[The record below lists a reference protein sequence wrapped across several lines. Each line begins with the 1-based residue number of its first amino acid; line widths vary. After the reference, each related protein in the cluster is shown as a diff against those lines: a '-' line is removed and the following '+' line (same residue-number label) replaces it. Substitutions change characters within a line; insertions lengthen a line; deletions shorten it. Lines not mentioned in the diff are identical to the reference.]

1 MRVEV
6 PPGLRTPFSEL
17 MSGDARLSTSSPA
30 RRGARHGWARSRAV
44 AAAARHTGFS
54 SMRPAWSS
62 GAAHLA
68 GGTGRWGEGS
78 LVRSRA
84 LSGPPRARRRSFVL
98 APDPLCRHAGG
109 PRVSSAVSIGPGDL
123 LPPSS
128 AILTRAFGCGPRAP
142 LYPLRLRPE
151 TGGGRSA
158 RRPEARAAFAASA
171 TVVPVRCRGSGT
183 RCCSGRPSSSGARP
197 RPRPHRGAP
206 PEKRGPGR
214 ARFTSPESRVRS
226 SARDSVLVL
235 ARPVPARDAKR
246 ERLPPPGGRAGD
258 GDARPGGRGGRRRGA
273 AVVSLRQV
281 PSQPEPEEQTG
292 ARNA

>member
-1 MRVEV
+1 MGPV
-6 PPGLRTPFSEL
+6 PGC
-17 MSGDARLSTSSPA
+17 
-30 RRGARHGWARSRAV
+30 RSR
-44 AAAARHTGFS
+44 
-54 SMRPAWSS
+54 RPPHRLLLNAPRVVVGRRAPRGRD
-62 GAAHLA
+62 GAL
-68 GGTGRWGEGS
+68 GGGE
-78 LVRSRA
+78 
-84 LSGPPRARRRSFVL
+84 PRAIASSFRAPRAHRRSFIL
-98 APDPLCRHAGG
+98 TPDPLCRHAGG
-109 PRVSSAVSIGPGDL
+109 PRVSGAVSIGPGDL

-142 LYPLRLRPE
+142 LYPLRLRPK

-158 RRPEARAAFAASA
+158 RRPEAGAAFAASA